1 MEAQVKVEAYRD
13 KNMIANQR
21 LLTEKI
27 LFDYYMISSIR
38 ENEIHSPFPFNLDK
52 ELFEDMV
59 GSAEILNSVVCRI
72 ISKKCKNP
80 DDLPFVMGKFI
91 LDKEILSI
99 QCPVS
104 PFFWVRYD
112 AFVRADGGIFF
123 SEFNYDKPCAQR
135 EIAISDMMRPHN
147 NPSANFRK
155 AFYENFKSQSE
166 NAFAT
171 NPKPTVAILVSPH
184 HSEEIHLAHFY
195 MDLLKDLNLE
205 FVIASTD
212 NIHVEG
218 HRAFA
223 FDKPIDILLRQFPTE
238 YLYQIKDIKEILT
251 LFEEGNLLIINDPRA
266 IIAQTKSLF
275 AYFWELV
282 ELDDPF
288 LSQFERDTIK
298 KTIPYTT
305 LFDKSKIDELVQNKN
320 KYVIKAVY
328 GRYSEQVYIGAMLSN
343 EEWHLIINDVCESD
357 DLHIIQEFCPIK
369 KEEVLRFNGEIF
381 ENKTAFGNFGI
392 YLSNNKYC
400 GSCIRWSP
408 NYLSD
413 DDDVWVSPVGV
424 SDRNMNISKFVTE
437 VNYDE
442 LFHKIDDAA
451 AFEFGFTG
459 GYTGSQQ
466 SFSLD
471 ALVLDEDV
479 FKEIK
484 VATNS
489 LAELFYKTTK
499 HVQKNSAILCP
510 VLGIAEELI
519 PLVSKQLQ
527 NTLSFLGRFD
537 FVFDNAGRLKLLEF
551 NAETPA
557 GIIES
562 IGLNSLIK
570 DILSISYDNPNETM
584 TQHLKKELDRIIKIY
599 EKKKTINTIGFAS
612 LAYPED
618 FYNTKF
624 LFDILNK
631 NDENFVYGEI
641 SGLHIKNNKLN
652 LYEEPLDAIY
662 RYYPLDWF
670 FTDENYKGFGE
681 IFKEN
686 ALCINEPSTFI
697 SQSKAFLALIWE
709 LYKDGFYNKEENEL
723 ILKYIPYTS
732 LNPDDFHNG
741 DYCAKPYFE
750 REGKGV
756 TLSINEVDRGF
767 IKDEMVFQ
775 ERIPIQTIPLTV
787 HTTMSMTQE
796 VVYPVL
802 GAYVIGNEFGGI
814 YTRAGGAV
822 TDANAIYIP
831 TYVKEKVD

>member
-1 MEAQVKVEAYRD
+1 MEVQVKVEAYRD
-13 KNMIANQR
+13 KNMITNQR

-38 ENEIHSPFPFNLDK
+38 ENEIHSPFPFYLEK

-59 GSAEILNSVVCRI
+59 DSAEILNALVCRI
-72 ISKKCKNP
+72 INDKFNNP
-80 DDLPFVMGKFI
+80 HELPFVMGNFM

-112 AFVRADGGIFF
+112 AFIRADGGIFF

-147 NPSANFRK
+147 NPSANFRS
-155 AFYENFKSQSE
+155 AFYENFKTLSI

-171 NPKPTVAILVSPH
+171 NSKPTVAILVSPH

-212 NIHVEG
+212 NIHVEDN
-218 HRAFA
+218 RAFA
-223 FDKPIDILLRQFPTE
+223 FDKPIDIILRQFPTE
-238 YLYQIKDIKEILT
+238 YLYQIKDIKEIIT
-251 LFEEGNLLIINDPRA
+251 LFENRKLLIINDPRA

-275 AYFWELV
+275 AYFWKLV
-282 ELDDPF
+282 ELDDSF
-288 LSQFERDTIK
+288 LSQLEKDTIR

-305 LFDKSKIDELVQNKN
+305 LFDKSKIDELLQNKN

-328 GRYSEQVYIGAMLSN
+328 GRYSEQVYIGTMLSN
-343 EEWHLIINDVCESD
+343 EEWHLILNDVCESD

-413 DDDVWVSPVGV
+413 DEDVWVSPVGV
-424 SDRNMNISKFVTE
+424 SDRNINITKTVSDIDY
-437 VNYDE
+437 NHI
-442 LFHKIDDAA
+442 FHKINDTA
-451 AFEFGFTG
+451 AFELGFTG
-459 GYTGSQQ
+459 GYTGYQQ

-479 FKEIK
+479 LNEIK
-484 VATNS
+484 TATNN

-499 HVQKNSAILCP
+499 HVQNNSAILCP
-510 VLGIAEELI
+510 VLGISEELI
-519 PLVSKQLQ
+519 PLISKQQQ

-537 FVFDNAGRLKLLEF
+537 FAFDTVGRLKLLEF

-570 DILSISYDNPNETM
+570 DILNLPYNNPNENM
-584 TQHLKKELDRIIKIY
+584 TQQLKTELNRIINLY
-599 EKKKTINTIGFAS
+599 KKKKLIHTIGFTS

-624 LFDILNK
+624 LFDILNT
-631 NDENFVYGEI
+631 NDENFVYGEV

-652 LYEEPLDAIY
+652 LYGQPLDAIY

-681 IFKEN
+681 AFKEN
-686 ALCINEPSTFI
+686 TLCINEPSTFI
-697 SQSKAFLALIWE
+697 SQSKAFFALIWE
-709 LYKDGFYNKEENEL
+709 LYKDGFYNKDEKNL
-723 ILKYIPYTS
+723 ILKYIPFTS
-732 LNPDDFHNG
+732 LDPDDFKEG
-741 DYCAKPYFE
+741 DYCVKPYFE

-756 TLSINEVDRGF
+756 TLSINNMESDYL
-767 IKDEMVFQ
+767 KDEMVFQ
-775 ERIPIQTIPLTV
+775 ERVPIQTVPLNI

-796 VVYPVL
+796 VGYPVL

-814 YTRAGGAV
+814 YTRAGGVV

-831 TYVKEKVD
+831 TYIKEK

>member
-1 MEAQVKVEAYRD
+1 
-13 KNMIANQR
+13 MIENQR

-38 ENEIHSPFPFNLDK
+38 ENEIHSPFPFYLDK
-52 ELFEDMV
+52 ELFEAMV
-59 GSAEILNSVVCRI
+59 SSAEILNAVICRI
-72 ISKKCKNP
+72 INTKFKNS
-80 DDLPFVMGKFI
+80 DELPFIMGKFM

-123 SEFNYDKPCAQR
+123 SEVNYDKPCAQR
-135 EIAISDMMRPHN
+135 EIAISDMLGPHN
-147 NPSANFRK
+147 NPSANFRN
-155 AFYENFKSQSE
+155 AFYENFKSLSKD
-166 NAFAT
+166 AFAT
-171 NPKPTVAILVSPH
+171 NPKPTVVILVSPNH
-184 HSEEIHLAHFY
+184 NEEIHLAHFY

-212 NIHVEG
+212 NIRVKDNQV
-218 HRAFA
+218 FA
-223 FDKPIDILLRQFPTE
+223 FDKPIDIILRQFPTE
-238 YLYQIKDIKEILT
+238 FLYEIKDIKEILR

-275 AYFWELV
+275 AYLWELV
-282 ELDDPF
+282 DADDLF
-288 LSQFERDTIK
+288 LSQLEKATIK
-298 KTIPYTT
+298 ETIPYTT
-305 LFDKSKIDELVQNKN
+305 IFDKSKINDLFLNKN
-320 KYVIKAVY
+320 RYVIKAVY
-328 GRYSEQVYIGAMLSN
+328 GRYSEQVYIGTMLSD
-343 EEWHLIINDVCESD
+343 EEWKLIINDVCESE

-369 KEEVLRFNGEIF
+369 KDEVLRFNGENF

-408 NYLSD
+408 NYLSED
-413 DDDVWVSPVGV
+413 ESVWVSPVGV
-424 SDRNMNISKFVTE
+424 SDRNIHIFQFVADH
-437 VNYDE
+437 NYNSI
-442 LFHKIDDAA
+442 FGKINDTA

-459 GYTGSQQ
+459 GYTGAQQ

-471 ALVLDEDV
+471 ALILEEATFD
-479 FKEIK
+479 EIK
-484 VATNS
+484 EATNK
-489 LAELFYKTTK
+489 LANLFYKTTK
-499 HVQKNSAILCP
+499 HVQQNGAILCP

-519 PLVSKQLQ
+519 PLVSQQLQ

-537 FVFDNAGRLKLLEF
+537 FVFDNIGRLKLLEF

-570 DILSISYDNPNETM
+570 DTVKIPYNNPNENM
-584 TQHLKKELDRIIKIY
+584 AQQLRSEFSRIIDTYKSNT
-599 EKKKTINTIGFAS
+599 TIHDIGFAS

-624 LFDILNK
+624 LFDILHNR
-631 NDENFVYGEI
+631 DENFVLGEI
-641 SGLHIKNNKLN
+641 SGLHITNNKLG
-652 LYEEPLDAIY
+652 LYEQPLDAIY
-662 RYYPLDWF
+662 RYYPLDWLF
-670 FTDENYKGFGE
+670 IDECDKGLGE
-681 IFKEN
+681 ILKEN
-686 ALCINEPSTFI
+686 TLCINEPSTFI
-697 SQSKAFLALIWE
+697 SQSKAFFALVWE
-709 LYKDGFYNKEENEL
+709 LYKGGFYNKEENDL

-732 LNPDDFHNG
+732 LNPDDFPND

-756 TLSINEVDRGF
+756 TFSIKEVDRDF

-775 ERIPIQTIPLTV
+775 DRIPIQTVSLTI
-787 HTTMSMTQE
+787 HTTVSVTQE
-796 VVYPVL
+796 VVYPVI

-814 YTRAGGAV
+814 YTRAGGSV

-831 TYVKEKVD
+831 TYIKERGDL

>member
-1 MEAQVKVEAYRD
+1 
-13 KNMIANQR
+13 MIANQR

-38 ENEIHSPFPFNLDK
+38 ENEIHSPFPFYLDK
-52 ELFEDMV
+52 ELFEAMV
-59 GSAEILNSVVCRI
+59 SSAEILNSVVCRI
-72 ISKKCKNP
+72 ISKKFKNP
-80 DDLPFVMGKFI
+80 DNLPFVMGKFT
-91 LDKEILSI
+91 LDKEILSM
-99 QCPVS
+99 QCPIS

-135 EIAISDMMRPHN
+135 EIAISDMMSPHN
-147 NPSANFRK
+147 NPSANFRN
-155 AFYENFKSQSE
+155 AFYENFKSLTK

-184 HSEEIHLAHFY
+184 HNEEIHLAYFY
-195 MDLLKDLNLE
+195 MDLLKGLNLE

-212 NIHVEG
+212 NIYVKDNK
-218 HRAFA
+218 AFA
-223 FDKPIDILLRQFPTE
+223 FDKEIDVLLRQFPTE
-238 YLYQIKDIKEILT
+238 YLYEIKDIKEILM
-251 LFEEGNLLIINDPRA
+251 LFEEGKLLIINDPRA

-275 AYFWELV
+275 AYLWQLV
-282 ELDDPF
+282 ELDDHF
-288 LSQFERDTIK
+288 LTQLEKDTIK

-305 LFDKSKIDELVQNKN
+305 LFDKSKIDDLFLNKN

-328 GRYSEQVYIGAMLSN
+328 GRYSEQVYIGNMLSD
-343 EEWHLIINDVCESD
+343 EDWRLIINDVCESE

-369 KEEVLRFNGEIF
+369 KDKVLRFNGEIF

-413 DDDVWVSPVGV
+413 DEHVWVSPVGV
-424 SDRNMNISKFVTE
+424 SDRSIHISKIVESHDYDNIFCK
-437 VNYDE
+437 VND
-442 LFHKIDDAA
+442 IA
-451 AFEFGFTG
+451 AFQYGFTG
-459 GYTGSQQ
+459 GYTGFQQ

-471 ALVLDEDV
+471 ALVLEENT
-479 FKEIK
+479 FNEIK
-484 VATNS
+484 DATNQ
-489 LAELFYKTTK
+489 LTDLFYKTTK
-499 HVQKNSAILCP
+499 HVQENSAILCP

-519 PLVSKQLQ
+519 PLVSKQEQ

-537 FVFDNAGRLKLLEF
+537 FVFDNIGRLKLLEF

-570 DILSISYDNPNETM
+570 DILKIPYRNPNYNM
-584 TQHLKKELDRIIKIY
+584 TEQIQGQFNRIINIY
-599 EKKKTINTIGFAS
+599 KKNKAIHNIGFAS

-624 LFDILNK
+624 LFDILNEG
-631 NDENFVYGEI
+631 DENFVYGEI
-641 SGLHIKNNKLN
+641 SGLHIKNDKLN
-652 LYEEPLDAIY
+652 LYEQPLDAIY

-670 FTDENYKGFGE
+670 FTDENFEGFGE
-681 IFKEN
+681 IMKEN
-686 ALCINEPSTFI
+686 TQCINEPSTFI
-697 SQSKAFLALIWE
+697 SQSKAFFALIWE
-709 LYKDGFYNKEENEL
+709 LYKDGFYNEAENKL

-732 LNPDDFHNG
+732 LNPDDFRNG
-741 DYCAKPYFE
+741 DYCAKPYFD
-750 REGKGV
+750 REGNGV
-756 TLSINEVDRGF
+756 TLSISEEGKDF
-767 IKDEMVFQ
+767 IEDEMIFQ
-775 ERIPIQTIPLTV
+775 ERIPIQTVSLDI
-787 HTTMSMTQE
+787 HTTMSVTQE

-802 GAYVIGNEFGGI
+802 GAYVIGTEFGGI

-831 TYVKEKVD
+831 TYIKEKGEL